1 VLVKQPAP
9 RIAPLEDFHEAA
21 ARRVRARWAAATDAP
36 WLHGEVGRRMAER
49 LPIIRH
55 PPQRW
60 LDWWA
65 HAGGSAAAVRAAYPQ
80 AQRIAVE
87 PDEASRAN
95 STARLPPWWSRR
107 RWGPQAD
114 AVVTQNAVDPAGAE
128 MVWANMML
136 HVCADLHAVFAAW
149 QRALV
154 PDGFLMFSTFGP
166 ASLRELR
173 TLYERKHW
181 GPAFYPFADM
191 HDLGDLLVQAGFA
204 DPVMDQELVT
214 LTWSSPQAALAE
226 LRTLGG
232 NVHAGR
238 HAGMR
243 TPRWH
248 AQLLSELQRKSDADG
263 RVALSFEIVYGHALR
278 PRPRA
283 RVAPVT
289 TVALE
294 DLRADLARPR
304 SAH

>member
-1 VLVKQPAP
+1 MPQAAP
-9 RIAPLEDFHEAA
+9 RIAPLEDFHGPAA
-21 ARRVRARWAAATDAP
+21 ARVRGRLAAAAQAP
-36 WLHGEVGRRMAER
+36 WLHAEVGRRMAER

-65 HAGGSAAAVRAAYPQ
+65 QIGGSAAAVRAAYPQ

-87 PDEASRAN
+87 PDLALRAK
-95 STARLPPWWSRR
+95 SVARLPPWWSRR
-107 RWGPQAD
+107 RWGPQAE
-114 AVVTQNAVDPAGAE
+114 AVVLQSALDPAGAE

-136 HVCADLHAVFAAW
+136 HVCADLGAVLAAW
-149 QRALV
+149 HRALA

-173 TLYERKHW
+173 ALYDQKGW

-191 HDLGDLLVQAGFA
+191 HDLGDLLVHAGFA
-204 DPVMDQELVT
+204 EPVMDQELVT
-214 LTWSSPQAALAE
+214 LTWSTPQAALDE

-232 NVHAGR
+232 NLHAGR
-238 HAGMR
+238 HAGLR
-243 TPRWH
+243 TPRWRDR
-248 AQLLSELQRKSDADG
+248 LLAELARRADADG

-278 PRPRA
+278 PRARA
-283 RVAPVT
+283 RMAPVA

-294 DLRADLARPR
+294 DLRADLSRPR
-304 SAH
+304 SAN

>member
-1 VLVKQPAP
+1 MPPPAP
-9 RIAPLEDFHEAA
+9 RVTPLEDFHEPAA
-21 ARRVRARWAAATDAP
+21 VRVRSRMSAASAP
-36 WLHGEVGRRMAER
+36 WLHAEVGRRMAER

-60 LDWWA
+60 LDWGA
-65 HAGGSAAAVRAAYPQ
+65 HVGGSAAAVRTAYPH

-87 PDEASRAN
+87 PDEASRAR
-95 STARLPPWWSRR
+95 SVTRLPPWWSRR
-107 RWGPQAD
+107 RWGPQAE
-114 AVVTQNAVDPAGAE
+114 AVVLQAAVDPAAAE

-136 HVCADLHAVFAAW
+136 HTCADLQAVFAAW
-149 QRALV
+149 HRALA
-154 PDGFLMFSTFGP
+154 PDGFLMFSTLGP

-173 TLYERKHW
+173 LLYEQKRW

-191 HDLGDLLVQAGFA
+191 HDLGDLLVHAGFA

-238 HAGMR
+238 FAGLR
-243 TPRWH
+243 TPRWRDR
-248 AQLLSELQRKSDADG
+248 LLADLQRRTDADG

-278 PRPRA
+278 PRA
-283 RVAPVT
+283 RVKMAPVA

-294 DLRADLARPR
+294 DLRADLSRPR
-304 SAH
+304 SPH

>member
-1 VLVKQPAP
+1 MPTPAS
-9 RIAPLEDFHEAA
+9 RIAPLEDFHEPA
-21 ARRVRARWAAATDAP
+21 ARRVRARWAAAESAP
-36 WLHGEVGRRMAER
+36 WLHAEVGRRMAER

-55 PPQRW
+55 APQRW

-65 HAGGSAAAVRAAYPQ
+65 HVGGSSSAVRAAYPQ

-87 PDEASRAN
+87 PDEMSRAH
-95 STARLPPWWSRR
+95 SMARLPPWWSRR

-114 AVVTQNAVDPAGAE
+114 AVVMQNAVDPAGAE

-136 HVCADLHAVFAAW
+136 HACADLHAVFSAW

-173 TLYERKHW
+173 LLYEHKRW

-191 HDLGDLLVQAGFA
+191 HDLGDLLVHAGFA
-204 DPVMDQELVT
+204 EPVMDQELIT

-232 NVHAGR
+232 NLHAGR
-238 HAGMR
+238 HAGLR

-248 AQLLSELQRKSDADG
+248 TRLLAELQRRTDADG

-278 PRPRA
+278 PRARA

-289 TVALE
+289 TVTLE
-294 DLRADLARPR
+294 DLRADLSRPR
-304 SAH
+304 STN

>member
-1 VLVKQPAP
+1 MQPP
-9 RIAPLEDFHEAA
+9 RIAPLEDFHEPAA
-21 ARRVRARWAAATDAP
+21 ARVRARLAGAAQAP
-36 WLHGEVGRRMAER
+36 WLHAEVGRRMAER

-55 PPQRW
+55 APQRW

-65 HAGGSAAAVRAAYPQ
+65 HAGGSASAVRAAYPH

-87 PDEASRAN
+87 PDGASHAK
-95 STARLPPWWSRR
+95 SAARLPPWWSRR

-114 AVVTQNAVDPAGAE
+114 AVVGLDAVNPAGSE

-136 HVCADLHAVFAAW
+136 HACADLQAVFAAW
-149 QRALV
+149 HRALA

-173 TLYERKHW
+173 QLYEHKRW

-191 HDLGDLLVQAGFA
+191 HDLGDLLVHAGFA
-204 DPVMDQELVT
+204 EPVMDQELIT
-214 LTWSSPQAALAE
+214 LTWSTPQAALAE
-226 LRTLGG
+226 LRTLGA

-238 HAGMR
+238 FAGLR
-243 TPRWH
+243 TPRWRDR
-248 AQLLSELQRKSDADG
+248 LLAELQRRTDADG
-263 RVALSFEIVYGHALR
+263 RVAISFEIVYGHALR
-278 PRPRA
+278 PRARA
-283 RVAPVT
+283 KMAPVA

-294 DLRADLARPR
+294 DLRADLLRPR

>member
-1 VLVKQPAP
+1 MQTSAP
-9 RIAPLEDFHEAA
+9 GIAPLEDFHEPAA
-21 ARRVRARWAAATDAP
+21 ARVRGRLAGAVQAP
-36 WLHGEVGRRMAER
+36 WLHAEVGRRMAER

-87 PDEASRAN
+87 PDAVAQARSA
-95 STARLPPWWSRR
+95 ARLPPWWSRR
-107 RWGPQAD
+107 RWGPQAE
-114 AVVTQNAVDPAGAE
+114 AVVLQNAVDPAGAE

-136 HVCADLHAVFAAW
+136 HTCADLHAVLAAW
-149 QRALV
+149 HRALA

-166 ASLRELR
+166 SSLRELR
-173 TLYERKHW
+173 LLYENKSW

-191 HDLGDLLVQAGFA
+191 HDLGDLLVHAGFA
-204 DPVMDQELVT
+204 EPVMDQELIT

-232 NVHAGR
+232 NVHARR
-238 HAGMR
+238 HAGLR
-243 TPRWH
+243 TPRWRER
-248 AQLLSELQRKSDADG
+248 LLAELQRRVDADG

-278 PRPRA
+278 PRARA
-283 RVAPVT
+283 RVAPVA
-289 TVALE
+289 TVALD
-294 DLRADLARPR
+294 DLRADLSRPR
-304 SAH
+304 RAN

>member
-1 VLVKQPAP
+1 MPPPAP
-9 RIAPLEDFHEAA
+9 RIAPLEDFHEPAA
-21 ARRVRARWAAATDAP
+21 ARARARLTAAPSAP
-36 WLHGEVGRRMAER
+36 WLHAEVGRRMAER

-55 PPQRW
+55 PPQCW

-87 PDEASRAN
+87 PDEVSRVK

-107 RWGPQAD
+107 RWGPAAD
-114 AVVTQNAVDPAGAE
+114 AVVMQGAVDPAGAE
-128 MVWANMML
+128 MLWANMML
-136 HVCADLHAVFAAW
+136 HACADLHGVFAAW
-149 QRALV
+149 HRALA

-173 TLYERKHW
+173 LLYEHRHW

-191 HDLGDLLVQAGFA
+191 HDLGDLLVHAGFA
-204 DPVMDQELVT
+204 EPVMDQELVT
-214 LTWSSPQAALAE
+214 LTWSSPQAALSE

-238 HAGMR
+238 HAGLR
-243 TPRWH
+243 TPRWRDK
-248 AQLLSELQRKSDADG
+248 LLAELQRRADADG

-278 PRPRA
+278 PRARA
-283 RVAPVT
+283 RVAPLA
-289 TVALE
+289 TVSLE
-294 DLRADLARPR
+294 DLRADLSRPR
-304 SAH
+304 STN